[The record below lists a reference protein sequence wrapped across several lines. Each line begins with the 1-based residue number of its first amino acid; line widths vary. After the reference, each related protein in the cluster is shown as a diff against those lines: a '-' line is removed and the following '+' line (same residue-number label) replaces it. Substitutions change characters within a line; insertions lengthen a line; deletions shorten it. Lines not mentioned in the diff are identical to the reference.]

1 MKKTLLLL
9 ALAPLFL
16 TACGGQNEQA
26 AAPAPAPTENAQPAA
41 PAAPAAQTA
50 PAVELDPI
58 LANPQVGDLYAAKLT
73 AFSAAS
79 FDDDNN
85 KSAGDAFGL
94 MKVVAVE
101 DNKVIVIT
109 EDAAWPEPRGAKN
122 ELHGDLKT
130 ITWDENER
138 IPIKRS
144 DFADLVAKGDL
155 LDFRRMQ

>member
-26 AAPAPAPTENAQPAA
+26 AAPAPAATQNAQPAA
-41 PAAPAAQTA
+41 PATQTA

-79 FDDDNN
+79 FNDDN